1 MATQQMEQLERTRRK
16 PRARTKTRSPP
27 QVQARSSSKTREKK
41 CTPSARAGAK
51 KGLSQFVRG
60 LDKNKLLKHTE
71 EILLAKQ
78 VQRLHEVENVYAQL
92 QGRHGTCCS
101 LCAAKPMFPDKTA
114 EFREPRDACD
124 AAAAQSAFPGGDDA
138 INASPTE
145 ALHAPL
151 LDVAARG
158 SQSAQ
163 VALPS
168 LSEGFISEAALE
180 EWANA
185 TNISSSELRSVV
197 SDGRRAMATIVETNV
212 RLVGAAIQQLKRS
225 SGGKIDK
232 GTTEAD
238 LMQEGCIA
246 LVNAAAKFDVSMGC
260 RFSTYATFWVR
271 NAVRKAMKEQSRTI
285 RLPLRVHHAY
295 GRIQRASAE
304 LAARTTKPPSDEQVA
319 AMLDERSLDAQ
330 KVRLIIDQMH
340 WRTKS
345 LDAKLGGKQED
356 FTLGDSI
363 EDDGVS
369 SQEQVVLSM
378 LRSDLR
384 RLMQKYLDPDENR
397 VLMLRFGLTDGVSRT
412 LRQIGE
418 ELGVEPW
425 TAKRILFSALNKLR
439 KPHVAVSLRAY
450 LDGDDEDLHR

>member
-1 MATQQMEQLERTRRK
+1 
-16 PRARTKTRSPP
+16 
-27 QVQARSSSKTREKK
+27 
-41 CTPSARAGAK
+41 
-51 KGLSQFVRG
+51 
-60 LDKNKLLKHTE
+60 
-71 EILLAKQ
+71 
-78 VQRLHEVENVYAQL
+78 
-92 QGRHGTCCS
+92 
-101 LCAAKPMFPDKTA
+101 
-114 EFREPRDACD
+114 
-124 AAAAQSAFPGGDDA
+124 
-138 INASPTE
+138 
-145 ALHAPL
+145 
-151 LDVAARG
+151 
-158 SQSAQ
+158 
-163 VALPS
+163 
-168 LSEGFISEAALE
+168 
-180 EWANA
+180 
-185 TNISSSELRSVV
+185 
-197 SDGRRAMATIVETNV
+197 MATIVETNV

-412 LRQIGE
+412 LRQAGRGSDVVIE
-418 ELGVEPW
+418 
-425 TAKRILFSALNKLR
+425 KLR
-439 KPHVAVSLRAY
+439 PKNGINERLPLY
-450 LDGDDEDLHR
+450 GLE